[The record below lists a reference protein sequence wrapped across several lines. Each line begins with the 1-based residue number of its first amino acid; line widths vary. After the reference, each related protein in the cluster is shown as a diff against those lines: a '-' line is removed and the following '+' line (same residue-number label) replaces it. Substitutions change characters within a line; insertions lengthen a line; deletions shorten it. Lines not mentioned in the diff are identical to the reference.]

1 MFSVCRFHND
11 FLQEACRIDRRHCK
25 KTTLQNTVTNTPR
38 MKRTEIR
45 PDGECDETYQPTPF
59 YYRDIVQ
66 TIFSLLLRPE
76 AKDMST
82 TYEEKQNESGER
94 VYSGFA
100 TGDYVKETEASKGHE
115 GGPPADATILYANTW
130 IDATLLGNFGKA
142 HAKPLCITLGNFQK
156 KKITTDGAK
165 SVMLLTLKVI

>member
-1 MFSVCRFHND
+1 M
-11 FLQEACRIDRRHCK
+11 
-25 KTTLQNTVTNTPR
+25 
-38 MKRTEIR
+38 
-45 PDGECDETYQPTPF
+45 
-59 YYRDIVQ
+59 
-66 TIFSLLLRPE
+66 
-76 AKDMST
+76 
-82 TYEEKQNESGER
+82 
-94 VYSGFA
+94 
-100 TGDYVKETEASKGHE
+100 KETEASKGHV